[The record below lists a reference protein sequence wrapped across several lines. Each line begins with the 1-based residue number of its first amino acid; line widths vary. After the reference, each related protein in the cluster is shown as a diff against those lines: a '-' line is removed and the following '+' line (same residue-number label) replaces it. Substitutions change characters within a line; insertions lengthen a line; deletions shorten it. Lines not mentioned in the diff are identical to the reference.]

1 MTCIKDLVESEL
13 FRHSVC
19 RNILLPIFCE
29 EIRDKLESR
38 QQVSKFEIVIP
49 SSPNFRMFFSGFK
62 GVWAQDRKILKV
74 VQLLGEPKDRIHD
87 RESSIKVKVHETNGS
102 FKLRA

>member
-49 SSPNFRMFFSGFK
+49 SSPNFSDVFFWIQG
-62 GVWAQDRKILKV
+62 G
-74 VQLLGEPKDRIHD
+74 LGPR
-87 RESSIKVKVHETNGS
+87 
-102 FKLRA
+102 